1 MPVTVATFYK
11 FVSLEDCAELQRSL
25 QAVCDGNALQ
35 GTILLAPEGI
45 NATITGTETG
55 IDQVV
60 TWLKSDPRFVD
71 LVVKTA
77 IAAEHPFGRMKVKVK
92 REIVTLD
99 QPLAKPTEQV
109 GTYVSPQDW
118 NRLITDPEVMLV
130 DARNEYEVNIGT
142 FKGAVNPQTQAFRQL
157 PDYLQTHLNPQEHKK
172 VAMFCTGGIRC
183 EKATSYLLKQG
194 FEEVYHL
201 QGGILKYLEEI
212 PEAESLWEG
221 ECFVFDERVTVCQ
234 GLQPGNYDLCRA
246 CGNPISAADKAS
258 PQFEAGISCPH
269 CYPTQTPERHAKQV
283 MRKYQYDQKYGK
295 LL

>member
-142 FKGAVNPQTQAFRQL
+142 FKGAV
-157 PDYLQTHLNPQEHKK
+157 
-172 VAMFCTGGIRC
+172 
-183 EKATSYLLKQG
+183 
-194 FEEVYHL
+194 
-201 QGGILKYLEEI
+201 
-212 PEAESLWEG
+212 
-221 ECFVFDERVTVCQ
+221 
-234 GLQPGNYDLCRA
+234 
-246 CGNPISAADKAS
+246 
-258 PQFEAGISCPH
+258 
-269 CYPTQTPERHAKQV
+269 
-283 MRKYQYDQKYGK
+283 
-295 LL
+295 